1 MERDTPP
8 RSDGPVDDP
17 GLAVDEAVDEVR
29 PFVSPEEFY
38 REAMQRE
45 DIRRILAALAK

>member
-8 RSDGPVDDP
+8 RSDGPVD

>member
-8 RSDGPVDDP
+8 CSDGPVDDP
-17 GLAVDEAVDEVR
+17 DLAADEAVDDVR
-29 PFVSPEEFY
+29 LFVSPEEFY
-38 REAMQRE
+38 REAVQRE